1 MPFMDS
7 VIPESVDPTIRLV
20 INILVGV
27 HIGAFLLY
35 IFLLMRST
43 KRTEADEFRE
53 QYKNMEL
60 KAKQKQVQGK

>member
-7 VIPESVDPTIRLV
+7 VIPESVDPSIRLV
-20 INILVGV
+20 INILVGL
-27 HIGAFLLY
+27 HIAAFLLY

-43 KRTEADEFRE
+43 KRTEADEFRD

-60 KAKQKQVQGK
+60 KAKQKQMQGK

>member
-43 KRTEADEFRE
+43 KRTEADEFRD
-53 QYKNMEL
+53 
-60 KAKQKQVQGK
+60 